1 MIAAIYLLTCCRSLR
16 NFDDWNEIIDFKG
29 DLTRD
34 IKTLATVDEF
44 RRNPAFRMS
53 VIQKRKINLSVI
65 NSWLQN
71 RRDLDELVIESLS
84 KYTLI
89 SCIALFLIHP
99 ADNGRF
105 SRSFAP

>member
-1 MIAAIYLLTCCRSLR
+1 M
-16 NFDDWNEIIDFKG
+16 
-29 DLTRD
+29 TRD

-84 KYTLI
+84 K
-89 SCIALFLIHP
+89 
-99 ADNGRF
+99 
-105 SRSFAP
+105 

>member
-1 MIAAIYLLTCCRSLR
+1 M
-16 NFDDWNEIIDFKG
+16 
-29 DLTRD
+29 TRD

-44 RRNPAFRMS
+44 KRNPAFRMS

-84 KYTLI
+84 KYPLI
-89 SCIALFLIHP
+89 SCIPLFLIQQ
-99 ADNGRF
+99 ADDDRL
-105 SRSFAP
+105 P